1 MTTELSTVRPLA
13 EVFDNAGVKE
23 GAAAE
28 EPKISK
34 KARNTITLAA
44 TLGYLFDAYAIN
56 IYGMTLALIALD
68 FNVSVQAM
76 GLIGS
81 IFIAGYM
88 LGSCAFG
95 MLGDKFGRKKTLGF
109 SIFAYGSVT
118 ALTGLA
124 VTPIQFAI
132 GRFFTGVGGG
142 GELTVGVPYVVES
155 WDSKR
160 RGLGAGLMFAGYA
173 LGVVYAALVSALIL
187 ERLGWRAMYFL
198 AFLPALIILFVRI
211 KLEESPSYLATMEK
225 LKQVRRK
232 RTSFWSALK
241 SSPALRRNLAW
252 GSMIYVSLACI
263 YYAET
268 VFAVPFMVSQL
279 NMSAT
284 LAVTTLGLFNL
295 SMFAFSIISG
305 MLSDKLGR
313 KIAGAST
320 VIILASS
327 LWVMFSTTSIPSF
340 LIFGLLAFGGIGGS
354 WAIGM
359 VHVAE
364 LFPTEIRGAGFGC
377 SVALGRLPSILAPF
391 GIAWLATV
399 TPGGMGA
406 AMKYAC
412 VVLICA
418 LLAYVLGPE
427 SLGKT
432 DDSLR
437 KEIAALQATESQG
450 LIFP

>member
-1 MTTELSTVRPLA
+1 MTTGVSTIRPLDEA
-13 EVFDNAGVKE
+13 FQRADVVEH
-23 GAAAE
+23 AAVE

-68 FNVSVQAM
+68 FGVSIQTM

-88 LGSCAFG
+88 LGSCVFG
-95 MLGDKFGRKKTLGF
+95 MLGDRFGRKHTLGF

-124 VTPIQFAI
+124 MTPVQFAI

-173 LGVVYAALVSALIL
+173 LGVVYAAIVSALIL
-187 ERLGWRAMYFL
+187 EWLGWRAMYFL
-198 AFLPALIILFVRI
+198 AVLPAVIILFVRMQ
-211 KLEESPSYLATMEK
+211 LEESPSYVATMEK
-225 LKQVRRK
+225 LKQTRRK
-232 RTSFWSALK
+232 RVSFWESLK
-241 SSPALRRNLAW
+241 ASPALRRNLAW
-252 GSMIYVSLACI
+252 GSLIYVSLACI

-279 NMSAT
+279 KMST
-284 LAVTTLGLFNL
+284 TVAVATLGLFNL
-295 SMFAFSIISG
+295 SMFVFSIG
-305 MLSDKLGR
+305 CGVLSDKIGR
-313 KIAGAST
+313 KAAGSLT
-320 VIILASS
+320 LVVLAAS
-327 LWVMFSTTSIPSF
+327 LWVMFSTTSIPLF
-340 LIFGLLAFGGIGGS
+340 VIFGILAFGGIGGS

-364 LFPTEIRGAGFGC
+364 LFPTEIRGSGFGW
-377 SVALGRLPSILAPF
+377 SVALGRFPSIFAPL
-391 GIAWLATV
+391 GIAWLASITQ
-399 TPGGMGA
+399 GGMGD
-406 AMKYAC
+406 AMKYSCA
-412 VVLICA
+412 VLVCA
-418 LLAYVLGPE
+418 LAAYVFGPE
-427 SLGKT
+427 SLGRT
-432 DDSLR
+432 DR
-437 KEIAALQATESQG
+437 T
-450 LIFP
+450 

>member
-1 MTTELSTVRPLA
+1 MTTGVSTIRPLDEA
-13 EVFDNAGVKE
+13 FQQADVVEHAVV
-23 GAAAE
+23 E

-68 FNVSVQAM
+68 FGVSIQTM

-88 LGSCAFG
+88 LGSCVFG
-95 MLGDKFGRKKTLGF
+95 MLGDRFGRKHTLGF

-124 VTPIQFAI
+124 MTPIQFAI

-173 LGVVYAALVSALIL
+173 LGVVYAAIVSALIL
-187 ERLGWRAMYFL
+187 EWLGWRAMYFL
-198 AFLPALIILFVRI
+198 AVLPAVIILFVRMQ
-211 KLEESPSYLATMEK
+211 LEESPSYVATMEK
-225 LKQVRRK
+225 LKQTRRK
-232 RTSFWSALK
+232 RVSFWESLK
-241 SSPALRRNLAW
+241 ASPALRRNLAW
-252 GSMIYVSLACI
+252 GSLIYVSLACI

-268 VFAVPFMVSQL
+268 VFAVPFMVSEL
-279 NMSAT
+279 KMST
-284 LAVTTLGLFNL
+284 TVAVATLGLFNL
-295 SMFAFSIISG
+295 SMFVFSIG
-305 MLSDKLGR
+305 CGVLSDKIGR
-313 KIAGAST
+313 KAAGSLT
-320 VIILASS
+320 LVVLAAS
-327 LWVMFSTTSIPSF
+327 LWVMFSTTSIPLF
-340 LIFGLLAFGGIGGS
+340 VIFGILAFGGIGGS

-364 LFPTEIRGAGFGC
+364 LFPTEIRGSGFGW
-377 SVALGRLPSILAPF
+377 SVALGRFPSIFAPL
-391 GIAWLATV
+391 GIAWLASITQ
-399 TPGGMGA
+399 GGMGD
-406 AMKYAC
+406 AMKYSC
-412 VVLICA
+412 VVLVCA
-418 LLAYVLGPE
+418 LAAYVFGPE
-427 SLGKT
+427 SLGRT
-432 DDSLR
+432 GRDVT
-437 KEIAALQATESQG
+437 EALEDA
-450 LIFP
+450 